1 MRIISGAYRGRRLLT
16 PKGQETRPTSDRL
29 RESIF
34 NILAHNWPQ
43 HLKGARVA
51 DIFAGSGALGIEAL
65 SRGAAHVV
73 FVEKHP
79 AGRELV
85 ASNLDLLG
93 ITDGAEVIAGDA
105 RQLPR
110 GQAAFDLIFMDPP
123 YRRGLGEAALAAL
136 PEAGWLR
143 PDTLLVLE
151 TASDEESEIPAGYEV
166 ADRRVQGD
174 SQVIFLLWKG
184 E

>member
-1 MRIISGAYRGRRLLT
+1 MRIISGTHGGRRLNT

-43 HLKGARVA
+43 HLKGARVG

-73 FVEKHP
+73 FVEKHS
-79 AGRELV
+79 AGRDLV
-85 ASNLDLLG
+85 EGNLDMLG
-93 ITDGAEVIAGDA
+93 IGDSAEVIEGDA
-105 RQLPR
+105 RRLPPIEE
-110 GQAAFDLIFMDPP
+110 AFDLVFMDPP
-123 YRRGLGEAALAAL
+123 YRRGLGEAALKAL
-136 PEAGWLR
+136 PQAGWLR
-143 PDTLLVLE
+143 HDTLVVLE
-151 TASDEESEIPAGYEV
+151 TGADEETEIPAGFEI

-174 SQVIFLLWKG
+174 SQVIFLLWKAA
-184 E
+184 